1 MACRFVAFCLG
12 LLCLGCHALG
22 PLASDSAS
30 ETAAQLWEKG
40 QEAMRRGQP
49 EEAVEFYQRSLFI
62 DPGLMRNYL
71 SLAAAYMEQGDDE
84 AACPHL
90 SRYVNA
96 HPEQVTLRVYL
107 ADLLLRLKRL
117 PDARDEFERCVAT
130 AQQREEAAQAHL
142 LHCHTRLMEIAE
154 ESEDIYREHLHR
166 GIGLLLLARQRST
179 LPDPDGEL
187 SAEALLC
194 KAAGEL
200 TLAHLEKPDE
210 ARPSWYLHEVWS
222 GLAQRQP
229 ARRCLR
235 AAEAAAP
242 FSYLTASEQ
251 RDLQLACQ
259 WRQAE
264 RPIK

>member
-1 MACRFVAFCLG
+1 MPVRCVAFCLG

-22 PLASDSAS
+22 PLASDAAADS
-30 ETAAQLWEKG
+30 AAQLWERG
-40 QEAMRRGQP
+40 QEAMRQGQTDQ
-49 EEAVEFYQRSLFI
+49 AIEFYQRSLFV

-90 SRYVNA
+90 TRYVNA
-96 HPEQVTLRVYL
+96 HPDQVTLRVYL

-117 PDARDEFERCVAT
+117 PDARDEFERCVA
-130 AQQREEAAQAHL
+130 AAQKRDDTADAHL

-154 ESEDIYREHLHR
+154 ESEDSYREHLHR
-166 GIGLLLLARQRST
+166 GIGLFVLAGQRAA
-179 LPDPDGEL
+179 LADPDGEL
-187 SAEALLC
+187 PTEALLC

-222 GLAQRQP
+222 RLAQRQP

-235 AAEAAAP
+235 DAETAAA
-242 FSYLTASEQ
+242 FSYLTPREQ
-251 RDLQLACQ
+251 NDLQLACQ
-259 WRQAE
+259 WRQSE
-264 RPIK
+264 RPMK